1 MKRQRGARA
10 SLLGLSLGALALL
23 SPLFFEACSPAHAG
37 SADLS
42 SGSDSEP
49 AGPPVAAVLASPLE
63 SPLDASSFWTLA
75 GADREAGARALLADM
90 SDVER
95 LGQLFMLSYGGD
107 EPTALLYAWIRE
119 RGLGGIKIF
128 GWNGEDTRK
137 LSSSIRAIQDAAQLG
152 PHDVPPFIATDQEG
166 GWVRHVKGGTSI
178 TPGNMA
184 IGASAWVSD
193 AYRSALYI
201 GRELSALGVTMNFA
215 PTVDLATRPDSTIIG
230 SRAFSSDPQAT
241 AILAAAWT
249 RGMADSGV
257 AATAKHF
264 PGHGDTELDSHGVL
278 PIITIDEATL
288 WERELL
294 PYRLLAAEGVPGIM
308 SGHLAFPAITG
319 GNEPASL
326 SPRMIQGILRERMG
340 YDGLV
345 ITDDLMMNGAA
356 SSAGL
361 ADTCER
367 AIRAGNDILM
377 FSRTLGMNDA
387 EWTKLLGLY
396 RRDLSFR
403 ARVDESALRV
413 LRAKLAWLLP
423 RGVQG
428 IRPISNPEEAFRRPE
443 ARAFFQEQAQR
454 SATLLG
460 DHELPA
466 SAGGRLLVAGQ
477 FSDFFAEAGRAFPGS
492 EQFRFSYLP
501 GEKAVAEEL
510 EAFKLR
516 LRAADGAVVCVANP
530 ASASYARETLKAGKK
545 LYVVSVLSPVF
556 ASEFAAD
563 GLVVAVY
570 SYAAES
576 FKAAFGVLS
585 GQNGAIGRLPVSD

>member
-1 MKRQRGARA
+1 MKSRRGARA
-10 SLLGLSLGALALL
+10 SLLGLSLGFLSLL
-23 SPLFFEACSPAHAG
+23 SPALFEACAPAHAG
-37 SADLS
+37 SADLAP
-42 SGSDSEP
+42 GLVPDP
-49 AGPPVAAVLASPLE
+49 AVQPEAASPLASPKP
-63 SPLDASSFWTLA
+63 SIDASSFWTLA
-75 GADREAGARALLADM
+75 GEETEAGARALLDAM

-107 EPTALLYAWIRE
+107 EPTALLYDWIRE

-137 LSSSIRAIQDAAQLG
+137 LSASIRAIQDAAQLG
-152 PHDVPPFIATDQEG
+152 PHDVPPFVATDQEG

-201 GRELSALGVTMNFA
+201 GRELSALGITMNFA
-215 PTVDLATRPDSTIIG
+215 PTVDLATRPDSSIIG
-230 SRAFSSDPQAT
+230 SRAFSSDPKDT

-264 PGHGDTELDSHGVL
+264 PGHGDTSLDSHGVL
-278 PIITIDEATL
+278 PIIAIDEATL

-326 SPRMIQGILRERMG
+326 SRRMIQGILRDRMG

-356 SSAGL
+356 SSGGL

-387 EWTKLLGLY
+387 EWTKLLSLY
-396 RRDLSFR
+396 RRDPSFR

-413 LRAKLAWLLP
+413 LRAKLNWLLP

-428 IRPISNPEEAFRRPE
+428 IRPIGKPEEAFRLPD
-443 ARAFFQEQAQR
+443 AQAFFQEQARR

-460 DHELPA
+460 QRALPA
-466 SAGGRLLVAGQ
+466 KSGERLLVAGQ

-492 EQFRFSYLP
+492 ESFRFSYLP
-501 GEKAVAEEL
+501 GDRAVPEEL
-510 EAFKLR
+510 DAFRLR
-516 LRAADGAVVCVANP
+516 LRAADGVVVCVANP
-530 ASASYARETLKAGKK
+530 ASASYAREALKAGKK

-556 ASEFAAD
+556 ASEFASG

-570 SYAAES
+570 SYATES

-585 GQNGAIGRLPVSD
+585 GQSGAVGRLPVSD

>member
-1 MKRQRGARA
+1 MKSRRRARA
-10 SLLGLSLGALALL
+10 SLLGLSLGLLGLL
-23 SPLFFEACSPAHAG
+23 SPALFEACAPAHAG
-37 SADLS
+37 SVDGASGLGSELS
-42 SGSDSEP
+42 VAPEAPSP
-49 AGPPVAAVLASPLE
+49 AGRPETV
-63 SPLDASSFWTLA
+63 LDASSFWTLA
-75 GADREAGARALLADM
+75 GTEKESGARALLAAM

-201 GRELSALGVTMNFA
+201 GRELSALGITMNFA
-215 PTVDLATRPDSTIIG
+215 PTVDLATRPDSSIIG
-230 SRAFSSDPQAT
+230 SRAFSSDPTAT

-264 PGHGDTELDSHGVL
+264 PGHGDTSLDSHGVL
-278 PIITIDEATL
+278 PVITIDEATL

-294 PYRLLAAEGVPGIM
+294 PYRLLAAEGIPGIM

-326 SPRMIQGILRERMG
+326 SYRMIQGLLRERMG

-356 SSAGL
+356 SSGGL

-396 RRDLSFR
+396 RRDPSFR

-413 LRAKLAWLLP
+413 LRAKLGWLLP

-428 IRPISNPEEAFRRPE
+428 IRPISDPEEAFRLPE
-443 ARAFFQEQAQR
+443 SLAFFQEQARR

-460 DHELPA
+460 ERDLPA
-466 SAGGRLLVAGQ
+466 REGERLLVAGQ

-492 EQFRFSYLP
+492 ESFRFSYLP
-501 GEKAVAEEL
+501 GERAVPEEL
-510 EAFKLR
+510 DEFKRR
-516 LRAADGAVVCVANP
+516 LRAADGVVVCVANP
-530 ASASYARETLKAGKK
+530 ASASFAREAAEAGKK
-545 LYVVSVLSPVF
+545 LYVASVLSPVF
-556 ASEFAAD
+556 AAEFASG

-585 GQNGAIGRLPVSD
+585 GQSGAVGRLPVSD